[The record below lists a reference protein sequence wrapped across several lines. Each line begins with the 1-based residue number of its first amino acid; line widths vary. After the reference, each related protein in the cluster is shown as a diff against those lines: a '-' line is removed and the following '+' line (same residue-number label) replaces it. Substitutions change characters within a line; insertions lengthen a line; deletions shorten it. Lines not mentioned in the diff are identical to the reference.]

1 MTPLAIIRPQPGC
14 DTTVAAARA
23 LGLDARA
30 FPMFDV
36 APLAWQAPEP
46 DTFDALLIGS
56 ANALRHGG
64 AALARYRDKPVHA
77 VGEHTAA
84 AARQQGFVV
93 SAVGAT
99 GLQAVLDAAAQ
110 RHRRFLRLAGRER
123 VPIAPPDGVNLIERF
138 VYASE
143 QLAMSPALA
152 GLLAGGA
159 LVLLHSAEAARHFA
173 GECARLGIARAGVA
187 LAALA
192 PRVGEAAGDGWA
204 AKSVALSPRDDAL
217 LALAQEMCQT
227 DSASKG

>member
-14 DTTVAAARA
+14 DATVAAARA

-30 FPMFDV
+30 FPLFEV

-64 AALARYRDKPVHA
+64 AALAGYRDKPVYA
-77 VGEHTAA
+77 VGEQTAA
-84 AARQQGFVV
+84 AARQLGFAV
-93 SAVGAT
+93 SAVGAG
-99 GLQAVLDAAAQ
+99 GLQALLDTAAPG
-110 RHRRFLRLAGRER
+110 HRTFLRLAGRAR
-123 VPIAPPDGVNLIERF
+123 VAITLPDGVTMIERI

-143 QLAMSPALA
+143 PLAMPPALA

-204 AKSVALSPRDDAL
+204 AKGVALCPRDDAL